1 MRVVSRRRCG
11 LARENKTRYALLG
24 LLSITP
30 MSGYDMKKF
39 TDISLGYFWSEN
51 YGHIYPILKKLE
63 KEGLIGKHTERTRG
77 KPDRNVFRLTAKGE
91 KELDAWLGLPA
102 EKHPIRDEFLLK
114 LFFGGRI
121 PRAAVEEKLLK
132 EREQIEAYLAELK
145 ALETRVSADYAGKE
159 DLPYWLM
166 TLDFGKAFAKM
177 IRDWCGDCLVKLKS
191 NVQEEKT

>member
-1 MRVVSRRRCG
+1 MRG
-11 LARENKTRYALLG
+11 HAMARENKTRYALLG
-24 LLSITP
+24 LLSISP

-51 YGHIYPILKKLE
+51 YGHIYPILRKLE
-63 KEGLIGKHTERTRG
+63 GEGLIRKHTEHTRG

-91 KELDAWLGLPA
+91 KELDAWLELPA

-114 LFFGGRI
+114 LFFGRRI
-121 PRAAVEEKLLK
+121 PRVTVEKALME
-132 EREQIEAYLAELK
+132 ERKQIEAYLAELE
-145 ALETRVSADYAGKE
+145 AIETRVTADYSGRA

-177 IRDWCGDCLVKLKS
+177 IGDWCGECIGKLKS
-191 NVQEEKT
+191 IAKEKKS